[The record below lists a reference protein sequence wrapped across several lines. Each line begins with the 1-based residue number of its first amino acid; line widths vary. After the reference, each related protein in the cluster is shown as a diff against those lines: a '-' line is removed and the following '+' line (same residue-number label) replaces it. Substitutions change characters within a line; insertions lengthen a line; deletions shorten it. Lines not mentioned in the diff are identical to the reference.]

1 MEQCSRA
8 DMNAGERLR
17 GSVRSKSRVLVR
29 LCYGRS
35 KLPDPSS
42 LVAADMKVVTH
53 AAEAGWRS

>member
-1 MEQCSRA
+1 
-8 DMNAGERLR
+8 MNAGERLR